1 MHINAKDGETTKGM
15 VIQIFF
21 LNKVSNLEI
30 LRVSIYS
37 CSCNIQSQ
45 MLHTISNSFHIY
57 KKKCEYF
64 TNTINCNDPY
74 VLTIKAIFRDSSLM
88 ANALKIILIEQRHD
102 LTFSPMQ
109 QRM

>member
-1 MHINAKDGETTKGM
+1 
-15 VIQIFF
+15 
-21 LNKVSNLEI
+21 
-30 LRVSIYS
+30 
-37 CSCNIQSQ
+37 

-88 ANALKIILIEQRHD
+88 ANALKTKLIEQRHD

-109 QRM
+109 QRMKKKSTTVM

>member
-1 MHINAKDGETTKGM
+1 
-15 VIQIFF
+15 
-21 LNKVSNLEI
+21 
-30 LRVSIYS
+30 
-37 CSCNIQSQ
+37 
-45 MLHTISNSFHIY
+45 MLHTISNSSHIY

-88 ANALKIILIEQRHD
+88 ANALKIKLIEQRHD

-109 QRM
+109 QRMKKNLNNRNVLWWAFTIFFSGIHIYLEIWHIQC